1 VVLKIFFYLS
11 VLIYIYIYIV
21 IPWFYIERVVYKDDL
36 SVNSHIETELYY
48 NGFKKNFKL
57 IGTFGRITQI

>member
-1 VVLKIFFYLS
+1 MALPAPHSFI
-11 VLIYIYIYIV
+11 I
-21 IPWFYIERVVYKDDL
+21 VVYKDDL